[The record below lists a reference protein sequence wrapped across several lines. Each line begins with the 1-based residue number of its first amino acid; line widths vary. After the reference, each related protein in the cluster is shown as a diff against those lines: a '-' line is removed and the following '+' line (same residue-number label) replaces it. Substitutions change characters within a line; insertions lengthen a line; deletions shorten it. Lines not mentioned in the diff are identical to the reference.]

1 MEYTTGLTDDE
12 FDELLVRPREEGVE
26 GRPPILSLS
35 GSPRATLIYLRHN
48 IVQTAIG
55 ELPGVLA
62 HCFAG
67 RQGPDG
73 GDRPDPEGAAA
84 HRRGGA
90 RGLRLSWWTA
100 PSSSAG
106 ADATAAIRSRG
117 ERGRAG
123 MSVRIP
129 VLPAGGFVRAPG
141 VHARRGRPGRPRTA
155 RGDRPLRVDRQ
166 QGIREKRDDYTAQES
181 PQRRTE
187 RGCREGVQERQQD
200 PPGSRADHHRRTL
213 ALRLQNHPLNNLR
226 CGDAGVLLGDIHT
239 LVFSKL
245 QAGVPNG
252 RIR

>member
-12 FDELLVRPREEGVE
+12 FDELLVRPREEGREEGVE

-55 ELPGVLA
+55 ELPGMLA

-73 GDRPDPEGAAA
+73 GGRPDPEGAAA

-90 RGLRLSWWTA
+90 RGLRLLCWTT
-100 PSSSAG
+100 PSSPAG
-106 ADATAAIRSRG
+106 ANATAAIRGRG
-117 ERGRAG
+117 ERAG
-123 MSVRIP
+123 MSARIP
-129 VLPAGGFVRAPG
+129 VPPAGGFVRAPR

-166 QGIREKRDDYTAQES
+166 QGIRGKRDDHPAQES

-239 LVFSKL
+239 LVF
-245 QAGVPNG
+245 
-252 RIR
+252 

>member
-12 FDELLVRPREEGVE
+12 FDELLVQPREEGVE

-55 ELPGVLA
+55 ELPGVLD

-73 GDRPDPEGAAA
+73 GDRSDPEGAAA

-90 RGLRLSWWTA
+90 RELRLSWWTA

-106 ADATAAIRSRG
+106 ADVTAAIRSRG

-141 VHARRGRPGRPRTA
+141 SMHDAAAPGAPGLLEGIDPSGWIASKGYVRRGM
-155 RGDRPLRVDRQ
+155 
-166 QGIREKRDDYTAQES
+166 I
-181 PQRRTE
+181 
-187 RGCREGVQERQQD
+187 
-200 PPGSRADHHRRTL
+200 TL
-213 ALRLQNHPLNNLR
+213 HKNL
-226 CGDAGVLLGDIHT
+226 
-239 LVFSKL
+239 
-245 QAGVPNG
+245 PNG
-252 RIR
+252 ELSEDVEKAYRSVNRIRQVVEQTITAALSLYVFKTIP